1 MSKLNIDQKSIKSL
15 FSDNKSDFL
24 IPDYQRPYA
33 WQIAECQTLWEDTF
47 SFAIPEND
55 YQKFKSGDEYF
66 LGPIV
71 TFKNSDGK
79 LEIIDGQQRLTT
91 LMLLLRALYTH
102 YLVAQ
107 DAQTVK
113 TREEIAKC
121 IWKTDEFSN
130 PIMDQLKIDSQ
141 VATDE
146 VKDEFLTILLKG
158 EAPESMKSNY
168 AVNYRF
174 FQGKIKELINKM
186 PSSFMYY
193 PVRLM
198 NNCILLPIEAESQDT
213 ALTIFSTLNNRG
225 LPLSDADIFKAQFY
239 KYYTKKGTKDT
250 FVQRWSK
257 LNTLCEK
264 IFHPITGT
272 PMDELFTKYMYY
284 ERAKQR
290 IDSSTTEALRKFYS
304 KDDYA
309 ILKNDTTFRNLEDL
323 AKFWEDVYTQNEDRF
338 SQDILRKLYVLC
350 YAPNS
355 MWGYILSVYY
365 MRNRQQDGLLEE
377 EPLAKFLD
385 KITAFIWS
393 YAITNP
399 GVNSLRTPI
408 YAEMINIID
417 GKSVEFEKFK
427 FDKISLSTS
436 FGNYEFRNTRPVT
449 KSMLTWWAIN
459 YANQELPSL
468 EITFD
473 IEHIYARN
481 RNEKEQSLSNPVKVE
496 SLGNKAVLEKR
507 INIRAS
513 DYRFEDKKK
522 YYNGYTNGQG
532 KDKEGT
538 IIKELIDMS
547 ASKSDFTEADIDARR
562 TTILESF
569 YAFVESNGLMK
580 S

>member
-130 PIMDQLKIDSQ
+130 PMMDQLKIDSQ

-158 EAPESMKSNY
+158 EASESMKSNY

-417 GKSVEFEKFK
+417 GKTVEFEKFK

-459 YANQELPSL
+459 YVNQELPSL

-538 IIKELIDMS
+538 IVKELIDMS

>member
-33 WQIAECQTLWEDTF
+33 WQITECQTLWEDTF

-168 AVNYRF
+168 AINYRF

-239 KYYTKKGTKDT
+239 KYYTKKGTKDN

-290 IDSSTTEALRKFYS
+290 IDSSTTEALRKFYG

-309 ILKNDTTFRNLEDL
+309 ILKNDTTFQNLEDL

-355 MWGYILSVYY
+355 MWGYVLSVYY

-377 EPLAKFLD
+377 EPLAIFLD

-427 FDKISLSTS
+427 FDKTSLSTS

-532 KDKEGT
+532 KEKEGT
-538 IIKELIDMS
+538 IVKELIEMS
-547 ASKSDFTEADIDARR
+547 ASKTDFTEADIDARR
-562 TTILESF
+562 TTMLESF

-580 S
+580 

>member
-33 WQIAECQTLWEDTF
+33 WQVTECQTLWEDTF

-158 EAPESMKSNY
+158 EALESMKSNY
-168 AVNYRF
+168 AINYRF

-198 NNCILLPIEAESQDT
+198 NNCILLPIEAESQNT

-225 LPLSDADIFKAQFY
+225 LPLSDSDIFKAQFY
-239 KYYTKKGTKDT
+239 KFYTKKGTKDN

-284 ERAKQR
+284 ERAMRR
-290 IDSSTTEALRKFYS
+290 IDSSTTEALRKFYG

-309 ILKNDTTFRNLEDL
+309 ILKNDTTFQNLEDL

-338 SQDILRKLYVLC
+338 SQEILRKLYVLC

-355 MWGYILSVYY
+355 MWGYVLSVYY

-377 EPLAKFLD
+377 KSLAMFLD

-393 YAITNP
+393 YAVTNP

-417 GKSVEFEKFK
+417 GKYVEFEKFK
-427 FDKISLSTS
+427 FDRTSLSTS
-436 FGNYEFRNTRPVT
+436 FGNYEFRNTRPIT
-449 KSMLTWWAIN
+449 KSMLTWWAIK

-468 EITFD
+468 ETTFD

-481 RNEKEQSLSNPVKVE
+481 RNEKEQSLSNPIKVE

-522 YYNGYTNGQG
+522 YYNGYTNSQG
-532 KDKEGT
+532 KEKEGT
-538 IIKELIDMS
+538 IVKELIDMS
-547 ASKSDFTEADIDARR
+547 ASKSDFTERDIDARR
-562 TTILESF
+562 TEMLESF
-569 YAFVESNGLMK
+569 YSFVESNGLLK
-580 S
+580 

>member
-33 WQIAECQTLWEDTF
+33 WQVTECQTLWEDTF

-107 DAQTVK
+107 DALTVK

-168 AVNYRF
+168 AINYRF

-239 KYYTKKGTKDT
+239 KYYTKKGTKDN

-290 IDSSTTEALRKFYS
+290 IDSSTTEALRKFYG

-309 ILKNDTTFRNLEDL
+309 ILKNDTTFQNLEDL

-355 MWGYILSVYY
+355 MWGYVMSVYY

-377 EPLAKFLD
+377 EPLAIFLD

-427 FDKISLSTS
+427 FDKTSLSTS

-449 KSMLTWWAIN
+449 KSMLTWWAIK

-468 EITFD
+468 ETTFD

-481 RNEKEQSLSNPVKVE
+481 RNEKEQSLSNPIKVE

-522 YYNGYTNGQG
+522 YYYGYTNGQG
-532 KDKEGT
+532 KEKEGT
-538 IIKELIDMS
+538 IVKELIDMS
-547 ASKSDFTEADIDARR
+547 ASKSDFTERDIDARR
-562 TTILESF
+562 TEMLESF
-569 YAFVESNGLMK
+569 YSFVESNGLMK
-580 S
+580 

>member
-417 GKSVEFEKFK
+417 GKTVEFEKFK

-459 YANQELPSL
+459 YVNQELPSL

-538 IIKELIDMS
+538 IVKELIDMS

>member
-33 WQIAECQTLWEDTF
+33 WQITECQTLWEDTF

-158 EAPESMKSNY
+158 EAPDSMKSNY
-168 AVNYRF
+168 AINYRF

-239 KYYTKKGTKDT
+239 KYYTKKGTKDN

-290 IDSSTTEALRKFYS
+290 IDSSTTEALRKFYG
-304 KDDYA
+304 KDDYV
-309 ILKNDTTFRNLEDL
+309 ILKNDTTFQNLEDL

-338 SQDILRKLYVLC
+338 SQEILRKLYVLC

-355 MWGYILSVYY
+355 MWGYVLSVYY

-377 EPLAKFLD
+377 EPLAIFLD

-427 FDKISLSTS
+427 FDKTSLSTS
-436 FGNYEFRNTRPVT
+436 FGNYEFRNTRPIT

-481 RNEKEQSLSNPVKVE
+481 RNEKEQSLSNPAKVE

-538 IIKELIDMS
+538 IVKELIEMS

-562 TTILESF
+562 TTMLESF

-580 S
+580 

>member
-33 WQIAECQTLWEDTF
+33 WQITECQTLWEDTF

-158 EAPESMKSNY
+158 EAPDSMKSNY
-168 AVNYRF
+168 AINYRF

-239 KYYTKKGTKDT
+239 KYYTKQGTKDN

-284 ERAKQR
+284 ERAKQK
-290 IDSSTTEALRKFYS
+290 IDSSTTEALRKFYG
-304 KDDYA
+304 KDDYV
-309 ILKNDTTFRNLEDL
+309 ILKNDTTFQNLEDL

-355 MWGYILSVYY
+355 MWGYVLSVYY

-377 EPLAKFLD
+377 EPLAIFLD

-427 FDKISLSTS
+427 FDKTSLSTS
-436 FGNYEFRNTRPVT
+436 FGNYEFRNTRPIT

-481 RNEKEQSLSNPVKVE
+481 RNEKEQSLSNPAKVE

-538 IIKELIDMS
+538 IVKELIEMS

-562 TTILESF
+562 TTMLESF

-580 S
+580 

>member
-33 WQIAECQTLWEDTF
+33 WQVTECQTLWEDTF

-168 AVNYRF
+168 AINYRF

-198 NNCILLPIEAESQDT
+198 NNCILLPIEAESQNT

-225 LPLSDADIFKAQFY
+225 LPLSDSDIFKAQFY
-239 KYYTKKGTKDT
+239 KFYTKKGTKDN

-284 ERAKQR
+284 ERAMRR
-290 IDSSTTEALRKFYS
+290 IDSSTTEALRKFYG

-309 ILKNDTTFRNLEDL
+309 ILKNDTTFQNLEDL

-338 SQDILRKLYVLC
+338 SQEILRKLYVLC

-355 MWGYILSVYY
+355 MWGYVLSVYY

-377 EPLAKFLD
+377 KSLAMFLD

-393 YAITNP
+393 YAVTNP

-417 GKSVEFEKFK
+417 GKYVEFEKFK
-427 FDKISLSTS
+427 FDRTSLSTS
-436 FGNYEFRNTRPVT
+436 FGNYEFRNTRPIT
-449 KSMLTWWAIN
+449 KSMLTWWAIK

-468 EITFD
+468 ETTFD

-481 RNEKEQSLSNPVKVE
+481 RNEKEQSLSNPIKVE

-522 YYNGYTNGQG
+522 YYNGYTNSQG
-532 KDKEGT
+532 KEKEGT
-538 IIKELIDMS
+538 IVKELIDMS
-547 ASKSDFTEADIDARR
+547 ASKSDFTERDIDARR
-562 TTILESF
+562 TEMLESF
-569 YAFVESNGLMK
+569 YSFVESNGLLK
-580 S
+580 